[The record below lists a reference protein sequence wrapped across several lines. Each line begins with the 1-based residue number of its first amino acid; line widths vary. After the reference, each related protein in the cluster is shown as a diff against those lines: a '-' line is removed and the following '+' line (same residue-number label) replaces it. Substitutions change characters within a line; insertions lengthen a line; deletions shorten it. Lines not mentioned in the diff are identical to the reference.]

1 MGVGVVDGVGDE
13 TVLTN
18 RFVERLFPEA
28 KVMWPDVKARDWL
41 LNSNITE
48 RRARTQ
54 VCIVVLLLLFFV
66 LLLINFLHPSSTC
79 SGAQYVKL
87 YPRP

>member
-48 RRARTQ
+48 RRART
-54 VCIVVLLLLFFV
+54 VCILHVLNMLL
-66 LLLINFLHPSSTC
+66 
-79 SGAQYVKL
+79 
-87 YPRP
+87 

>member
-1 MGVGVVDGVGDE
+1 VGVGVVDGVGDE

-54 VCIVVLLLLFFV
+54 VCIILRYCHVQSVVVVARLPPKLLKLLLL
-66 LLLINFLHPSSTC
+66 
-79 SGAQYVKL
+79 GE
-87 YPRP
+87 

>member
-18 RFVERLFPEA
+18 RFVDCCCCLTKNDCLLPEL
-28 KVMWPDVKARDWL
+28 KVVCPDVKARQCWL

-48 RRARTQ
+48 RRART
-54 VCIVVLLLLFFV
+54 VCILHVLNMLL
-66 LLLINFLHPSSTC
+66 
-79 SGAQYVKL
+79 
-87 YPRP
+87 